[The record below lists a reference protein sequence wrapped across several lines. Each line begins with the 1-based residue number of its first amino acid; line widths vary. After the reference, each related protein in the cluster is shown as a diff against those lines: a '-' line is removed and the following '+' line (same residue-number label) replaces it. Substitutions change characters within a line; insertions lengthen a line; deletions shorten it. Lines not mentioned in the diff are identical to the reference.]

1 MKIFRESGLVREVG
15 IILLMTLFLALVYN
29 FFSPAG
35 LPLIRTAPMKVAA
48 PDSLLFS
55 TGRRMDTTQIRELL
69 QESAPAP
76 ADSVVAPLH
85 KKALANPDSVARVA
99 AKDEKALFK
108 TVTLAQVKRLL
119 AEHRGLLIDARASEE
134 FRKGHI
140 RGSRNIPGEDIS
152 PHFPE
157 LAPLPRDTLIVVYCT
172 GPLCNLGK
180 EVARFLQV
188 LEFSNVFLYD
198 DGWEGWEKAKLT
210 SDSASTTVG
219 DL

>member
-1 MKIFRESGLVREVG
+1 MKRLGESGLLREIG

-35 LPLIRTAPMKVAA
+35 IPLIRTEPVKVVT

-55 TGRRMDTTQIRELL
+55 AGRRMDTARVRELL
-69 QESAPAP
+69 QERSAVSP
-76 ADSVVAPLH
+76 DSVAAPLH
-85 KKALANPDSVARVA
+85 RKALANPDSTAGVA
-99 AKDEKALFK
+99 AREAKLLFK
-108 TVTLAQVKRLL
+108 TVTLPQVKRLL
-119 AEHRGLLIDARASEE
+119 AQHRALMIDARAPEE

-140 RGSRNIPGEDIS
+140 RGSRNIPGDDIS

-198 DGWEGWEKAKLT
+198 DGWEGWEKAKL
-210 SDSASTTVG
+210 SADSAATEVG
-219 DL
+219 KP